1 MIASRRLFAAALV
14 LCLLPVASACRKAK
28 DTEPPV
34 ATAGLRLNHPR
45 AALGSPVEITYKFTV
60 AANAPAFGQDYRVMV
75 HFLDADEEMMWTDD
89 HQPSVPTSQ
98 WKPGQTVEYTRTL
111 FIPVYPYIG
120 EAAIQMGL
128 YSARDGKRLPL
139 AGEDSGQRAY
149 KVATVQLLPQTENIL
164 LLFKEGWHP
173 AETAADNPQAQ
184 WQWTKKD
191 ATIAFRNPRRD
202 VTLYLHG
209 DNPGTAFTEAQTVQ
223 VTVNGQPV
231 ESITIQPKQEVLHRA
246 ALTAA
251 QLGTAEMV
259 EVRLTVDKTFVPALL
274 PAANSRDPRELGV
287 RIFHAFVEPR

>member
-1 MIASRRLFAAALV
+1 MNLSHRFVALAV
-14 LCLLPVASACRKAK
+14 VCCLLPFASACRRAK
-28 DTEPPV
+28 DNEPPV
-34 ATAGLRLNHPR
+34 ATPGLRVNHPR
-45 AALGSPVEITYKFTV
+45 AALGSPVEVTYRFQV
-60 AANAPAFGQDYRVMV
+60 AANAPAFGEDYLVMV
-75 HFLDADEEMMWTDD
+75 HFLDGDEELMWTDD
-89 HQPSVPTSQ
+89 HKPTVPTSQ

-128 YSARDGKRLPL
+128 YSSKDGKRLPL

-164 LLFKEGWHP
+164 LIYKEGWHP
-173 AETAADNPQAQ
+173 AETAGDHSMVE
-184 WQWTKKD
+184 WQWTKKV
-191 ATIAFRNPRRD
+191 ATIAFRNPKRD
-202 VTLYLHG
+202 VTLFLHG
-209 DNPGTAFTEAQTVQ
+209 DNPGTAFVETQGVEVA
-223 VTVNGQPV
+223 VNGQPV
-231 ESITIQPKQEVLHRA
+231 DMITIAPRQEVIHRT

>member
-1 MIASRRLFAAALV
+1 MTASRRLFAAALV
-14 LCLLPVASACRKAK
+14 LCLLPVVSACRKAK

-34 ATAGLRLNHPR
+34 ATPSLRINHPR
-45 AALGSPVEITYKFTV
+45 AALGSPVDITYTFTV
-60 AANAPAFGQDYRVMV
+60 ADNAPAFGQDYRVMV
-75 HFLDADEEMMWTDD
+75 HFLDADGELMWTDD
-89 HQPSVPTSQ
+89 HQPSAPTSQ
-98 WKPGQTVEYTRTL
+98 WKPGQTIEYTRTL

-120 EAAIQMGL
+120 EAAIQIGL
-128 YSARDGKRLPL
+128 YSAKDGKRLPL
-139 AGEDSGQRAY
+139 AGEDGGQRGY
-149 KVATVQLLPQTENIL
+149 KVATLQLLPQTENIL

-173 AETAADNPQAQ
+173 AETAGDNAQVQ

-202 VTLYLHG
+202 VTLFLHA
-209 DNPGTAFTEAQTVQ
+209 DNPGTVFVEPQNVQ
-223 VTVNGQPV
+223 LSVNGQPV
-231 ESITIQPKQEVLHRA
+231 ETLTLQPRQEILQRT
-246 ALTAA
+246 ALSAA